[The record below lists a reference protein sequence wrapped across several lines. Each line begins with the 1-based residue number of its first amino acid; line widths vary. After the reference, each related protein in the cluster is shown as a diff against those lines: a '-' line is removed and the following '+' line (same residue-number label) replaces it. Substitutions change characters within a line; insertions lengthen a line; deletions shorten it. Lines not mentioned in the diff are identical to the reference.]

1 MFARVNRVA
10 GRTLARCQS
19 SAADPAVSP
28 ASGSGISASFI
39 KREER
44 FGAHNYQPMPV
55 VIKKGLGVHVWDV
68 EGKQYYDFL
77 SAYSGNSEMFYA
89 RFRRANP
96 IIASPHHVPNDI
108 SKSKLNQLFSSRWI
122 LLSFQP

>member
-77 SAYSGNSEMFYA
+77 SAYSGNNSNFLCQIHTGQSNHCLPHIACLTTY
-89 RFRRANP
+89 RR
-96 IIASPHHVPNDI
+96 V
-108 SKSKLNQLFSSRWI
+108 K
-122 LLSFQP
+122 